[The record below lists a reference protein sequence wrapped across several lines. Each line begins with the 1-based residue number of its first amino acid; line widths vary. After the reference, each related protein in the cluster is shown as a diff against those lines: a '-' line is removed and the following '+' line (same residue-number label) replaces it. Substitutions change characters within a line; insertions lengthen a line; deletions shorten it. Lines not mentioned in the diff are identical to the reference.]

1 MIKSGVCSFDARPR
15 PEGYP
20 GTDEDVRAIGSVM
33 GCPGTDEDVRATGSV
48 MGCPGTDE
56 DIRATG
62 SVLGYSGTDEDV
74 RANSGWVFGHGRR
87 RQSQQI

>member
-33 GCPGTDEDVRATGSV
+33 GCPGTDED
-48 MGCPGTDE
+48 
-56 DIRATG
+56 IRATG

-74 RANSGWVFGHGRR
+74 RANSGWLFGHGRR

>member
-33 GCPGTDEDVRATGSV
+33 GCPGTDED
-48 MGCPGTDE
+48 
-56 DIRATG
+56 IRATG
-62 SVLGYSGTDEDV
+62 SVLGYSGTDEGV
-74 RANSGWVFGHGRR
+74 RANRFSNYSYVCITAQRAL
-87 RQSQQI
+87 

>member
-20 GTDEDVRAIGSVM
+20 GTDEDIRATGSVL
-33 GCPGTDEDVRATGSV
+33 GYSGTDEDV
-48 MGCPGTDE
+48 
-56 DIRATG
+56 RATG

>member
-33 GCPGTDEDVRATGSV
+33 GCPGTDED
-48 MGCPGTDE
+48 
-56 DIRATG
+56 IRATG
-62 SVLGYSGTDEDV
+62 SVLSYSGTDEDV

>member
-15 PEGYP
+15 PEGY
-20 GTDEDVRAIGSVM
+20 
-33 GCPGTDEDVRATGSV
+33 
-48 MGCPGTDE
+48 PGTDE

>member
-20 GTDEDVRAIGSVM
+20 GTDEDVRAI
-33 GCPGTDEDVRATGSV
+33 GSV

>member
-33 GCPGTDEDVRATGSV
+33 GCPGTDED
-48 MGCPGTDE
+48 
-56 DIRATG
+56 IRATG
-62 SVLGYSGTDEDV
+62 SVLSYSGTDEDV

-87 RQSQQI
+87 RHSQQI